1 MKRQQAS
8 TKPEVF
14 LALIHAYQSRFNE
27 AAKCFKKAGQDQMAM
42 SMFTDLRMF
51 DQAKEFLGT
60 DQAGGDKTA
69 IMLKQAEWAIRS
81 DDPKTAAELYIA
93 AKQYNKAIELA
104 GKNNWPEML
113 LEVSIF

>member
-1 MKRQQAS
+1 
-8 TKPEVF
+8 
-14 LALIHAYQSRFNE
+14 
-27 AAKCFKKAGQDQMAM
+27 MAM